1 MVNKHRIS
9 IKSNRTRCSAI
20 SGARSSNAGTGLKV
34 LPKNIYGQLRWPYI
48 YFGPT
53 PSRSPGWSLGLDS
66 SPILGASP
74 GTSPSLCTISGL
86 DNFSPRIACD
96 KIARVTSISMDII

>member
-34 LPKNIYGQLRWPYI
+34 LLLVGVLVGVW
-48 YFGPT
+48 
-53 PSRSPGWSLGLDS
+53 
-66 SPILGASP
+66 
-74 GTSPSLCTISGL
+74 
-86 DNFSPRIACD
+86 
-96 KIARVTSISMDII
+96 V